1 MKRFI
6 SVMLVMIM
14 MLLMLTACGGTTETA
29 APAEA
34 PAEKTEEVKAEPAKE
49 PRTFIVATGGSSK
62 ASPIG
67 AGADVFAAKIEEYS
81 GGLLRADVYYDTQ
94 LGSTQDLVDGIQQG
108 TIDFTEAGNTYYS
121 AYVPE
126 LQAIELPFMFENYD
140 QAREVLAGEPLTYVQ
155 EQFEGTGIKILAFW
169 ELGFRH
175 LTNDERPVHSIDDVD
190 GLKIRTLSSPI
201 QVAAWE
207 AFGAVPTPIDFSEL
221 YSSLQQRVV
230 VGQENPLSEIVSKKF
245 YEVQKYITLT
255 GHVYSPGP
263 WAVSEATWNSLTE
276 QEQEWVLMATADATT
291 AMFAAN
297 DELNANAIAEMEAY
311 GCEVDQSPELEG
323 FQTTAQ
329 SVYSMF
335 TDDYGSA
342 FLDLLMASK

>member
-1 MKRFI
+1 MKRLI
-6 SVMLVMIM
+6 SIVLVMIM
-14 MLLMLTACGGTTETA
+14 MLLMLTACGGGSTETA
-29 APAEA
+29 KPAEEA
-34 PAEKTEEVKAEPAKE
+34 PAQQAESAKE
-49 PRTFIVATGGSSK
+49 PRTFTVATGGSSPS
-62 ASPIG
+62 SPIS
-67 AGADVFAAKIEEYS
+67 AGADVFAAKLEEYS

-126 LQAIELPFMFENYD
+126 LQAIELPFMFESYD
-140 QAREVLAGEPLTYVQ
+140 QAREVLAGEALTYVQ

-175 LTNDERPVHSIDDVD
+175 LTNDERPIHSIDDVD

-245 YEVQKYITLT
+245 YEIQQYITLT

-276 QEQEWVLMATADATT
+276 QEQQWVLMATEDATA

-329 SVYSMF
+329 SVYSIF
-335 TDDYGSA
+335 TDEYGST
-342 FLDLLMASK
+342 FLDILMASK